1 MSSIVGANVEIKRST
16 RRNITRRQ
24 DAAGGRLIHAN
35 SVERSFVTFEK
46 GSKLNQWHGQIANA
60 IDRSFTCYRPKSCL
74 FVCKF
79 TNDSVPS
86 DRNVIQSS
94 ANDRNSTDQSRSTKC
109 NKIIESDQELFV
121 DNFAQFRWKT
131 VQWKF
136 FPLFYNIKLEE
147 IRLSCSKKKFQIR
160 ARN

>member
-1 MSSIVGANVEIKRST
+1 M
-16 RRNITRRQ
+16 
-24 DAAGGRLIHAN
+24 
-35 SVERSFVTFEK
+35 ERSFVTFEK
-46 GSKLNQWHGQIANA
+46 GSKLNHWHGQIANA
-60 IDRSFTCYRPKSCL
+60 IDLSFTCYRPKSCL

-94 ANDRNSTDQSRSTKC
+94 ANDRNSTDESRSTKR

-131 VQWKF
+131 
-136 FPLFYNIKLEE
+136 LFNESFSRYFTI
-147 IRLSCSKKKFQIR
+147 
-160 ARN
+160 